1 MHSAAMEFI
10 FTSFHDWKGDRTD
23 LNILE
28 IGSLDINGSV
38 RPLFKPFQASYVG
51 IDMQE
56 GPGVDVVVDAAKF
69 IHFESYDVIVCAE
82 VFEHTPD
89 WPQIIY
95 NSYNNLRPGGIFIA
109 TMAGEGRYPH
119 SAIDE
124 NPIRDW
130 EHYSNIGWWELQQIL
145 KRNGFKDVKV
155 SVLDQDTRCWA
166 VK

>member
-1 MHSAAMEFI
+1 MEFI
-10 FTSFHDWKGDRTD
+10 FNSFHSWKDDRTD
-23 LNILE
+23 LSILE

-38 RPLFKPFQASYVG
+38 RPIFKPFQVTYTG

-56 GPGVDVVVDAAKF
+56 GPGVDIVVDAAKF
-69 IHFESYDVIVCAE
+69 INFEDYDVVVCAE
-82 VFEHTPD
+82 VFEHTPY
-89 WPQIIY
+89 WPQIIQ
-95 NSYNNLRPGGIFIA
+95 NTYNNLRPGGIFIA

-130 EHYSNIGWWELQQIL
+130 EHYSNIGWWELQQTL
-145 KRNGFKDVKV
+145 KKVGFKDVNV
-155 SVLDQDTRCWA
+155 NVLGQDTRCSA